1 MSAQWLSSIPEA
13 VEQLAVGRQDLQQ
26 SQLAVFIKLALSP
39 RPQFESKQA
48 QIELIGLIRAE
59 LLHFAKL
66 VQAELTILIRL
77 AQLAQ
82 LVELAQ
88 LVLLLEFVLLATFT
102 GQVTPLEAVGTS
114 RLYCQL
120 LLQPNQVLL

>member
-1 MSAQWLSSIPEA
+1 M
-13 VEQLAVGRQDLQQ
+13 EQLAVGRQDWQQ
-26 SQLAVFIKLALSP
+26 PQLAVFIKLALSP

-48 QIELIGLIRAE
+48 QIELIGPVR
-59 LLHFAKL
+59 
-66 VQAELTILIRL
+66 AELTILIRL